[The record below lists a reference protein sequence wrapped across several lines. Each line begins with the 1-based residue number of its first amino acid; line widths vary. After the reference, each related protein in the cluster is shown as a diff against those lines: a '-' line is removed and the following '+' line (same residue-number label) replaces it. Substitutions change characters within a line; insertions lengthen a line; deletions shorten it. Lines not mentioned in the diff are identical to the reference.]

1 MLSYIFT
8 DIVLF
13 FGRFHPLVVHL
24 PIGFLLLAGIME
36 LMSKKPKYQAFQD
49 AIPFTLLLGTISAFV
64 ACMFGFMLS
73 TDGGY
78 NTETLNLHQ
87 WMGILL
93 TITAATAYLIKSNL
107 LELPPKA
114 YIGIMVTTIGL
125 TGFTGHLG
133 GNLTHGSTYLTQ
145 HLPDPVKKIAGIEV
159 QEEYERREIQNL
171 DSALVF
177 NDVIFPMMKMR
188 CTSCH
193 NEDKMK
199 GDLLLTSFEGI
210 MKGGKEGKTI
220 VSGDPIKSELYH
232 RITLSHS
239 DDDFMP
245 PEGKTPLSEDQVEII
260 KWWIENGAE
269 NEKYISDLELSDEQR
284 KLIAIEVG
292 VEPEQGTTV
301 LPTMNVAKA
310 SDELLNQVSKKG
322 FYVAQIAAEV
332 PFVDVRGNANNLEM
346 KELLQIK
353 EQVLWLN
360 LSETGITDESLEVVA
375 QLPNLM
381 RLRLEKN
388 PITDEGLKQLSNLQH
403 LEYLNLYGTQVTDEG
418 MKHLEQLS
426 KLKKLYLWQTSV
438 SDEAIEKLKAT
449 MPNLTVIKGTID
461 TNAQK
466 S

>member
-1 MLSYIFT
+1 MLLYIFS

-36 LMSKKPKYQAFQD
+36 LVSKKPKYKALQD
-49 AIPFTLLLGTISAFV
+49 AIPFTLLLGAISAFV

-93 TITAATAYLIKSNL
+93 TIAAATAYLIKTNL

-114 YIGIMVTTIGL
+114 YLGMLVTTMALIGV
-125 TGFTGHLG
+125 TGHLG

-159 QEEYERREIQNL
+159 QEAYERREIKNL

-177 NDVIFPMMKMR
+177 NDVILPMMKMR
-188 CTSCH
+188 CTNCH

-199 GDLLLTSFEGI
+199 GDLLLTSFDG
-210 MKGGKEGKTI
+210 MMQGGKEGNTI

-269 NEKYISDLELSDEQR
+269 NEKLISEVELTEEQR

-292 VEPEQGTTV
+292 VEPEQGATV
-301 LPTMNVAKA
+301 LPAMNVAKA
-310 SDELLNQVSKKG
+310 SDETINQVSNKG
-322 FYVAQIAAEV
+322 FYVAQIAEDV
-332 PFVDVRGNANNLEM
+332 PFVDVRGYAGKLEIN
-346 KELLQIK
+346 ELLQIK

-360 LSETGITDESLEVVA
+360 LSETGITDETLEVVA

-381 RLRLEKN
+381 RLRIEKN
-388 PITDEGLKQLSNLQH
+388 SITDDGLKHLGNLQH
-403 LEYLNLYGTQVTDEG
+403 LEYLNLYGTQVTDDG
-418 MKHLEQLS
+418 LKHLEQLS

-438 SDEAIEKLKAT
+438 SNEAIEKLKT
-449 MPNLTVIKGTID
+449 KLPNLTVIKGTID
-461 TNAQK
+461 TDAQK